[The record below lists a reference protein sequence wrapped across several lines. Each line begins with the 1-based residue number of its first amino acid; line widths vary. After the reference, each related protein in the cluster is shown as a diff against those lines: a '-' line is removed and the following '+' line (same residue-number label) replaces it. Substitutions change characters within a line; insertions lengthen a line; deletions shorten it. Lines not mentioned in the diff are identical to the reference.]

1 METIVKCIDVWKIYN
16 PGLPS
21 EFDALRG
28 LNLSIKKGELVSIMG
43 ASGSGKS
50 TLLNLIGGL
59 DKPTKGKVIID
70 SHDLSKMDE
79 NEMAVLRRNKIG
91 FVFQSFNLINSF
103 TAMQNVELPMIF
115 NGIEIEGR
123 KEKAR
128 KILTEVGLEKKLENK
143 STKLSGGETQR
154 VSIARALANDPQI
167 ILADEPTGNLDSKSG
182 KHIMEI
188 LKKLNKDGRTIIVVT
203 HDIKIAKQTKRIIR
217 IADGKVVGK

>member
-167 ILADEPTGNLDSKSG
+167 ILADETTGNLDSKSG

>member
-203 HDIKIAKQTKRIIR
+203 RDIKIAKQTKRIIR

>member
-91 FVFQSFNLINSF
+91 FVFKSFNLINSF

>member
-21 EFDALRG
+21 DFDGFRG
-28 LNLSIKKGELVSIMG
+28 LNLRIKKGELVSIMG

-217 IADGKVVGK
+217 IADGKVV

>member
-167 ILADEPTGNLDSKSG
+167 ILADEPTGNLDSKSW

-203 HDIKIAKQTKRIIR
+203 RDIKIAKQTKRIIR

>member
-59 DKPTKGKVIID
+59 DNPAKGKVIID